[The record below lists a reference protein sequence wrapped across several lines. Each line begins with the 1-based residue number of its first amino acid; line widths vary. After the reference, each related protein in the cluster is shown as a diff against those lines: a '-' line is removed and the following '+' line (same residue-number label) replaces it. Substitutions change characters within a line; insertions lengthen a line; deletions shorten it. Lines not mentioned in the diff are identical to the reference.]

1 MRSAGAKRRAVNE
14 TAVGS
19 LVSLYLRQCELR
31 GLSPRTVKIY
41 QEKLEK
47 FLEFLNG
54 ESLERADIFSF
65 LYFLKESGNGPG
77 SQSIYLRS
85 LKTFYR
91 WAFNQDFIRF
101 NPLDGFP
108 GVKIPKRLFPTLT
121 PTQLQELLN
130 IAKKLERNSQ
140 RNQAIL
146 LLFIDCAL
154 RPGEL
159 LSLTL
164 SDFQGDYIKVRGKTG
179 ERLLPL
185 SPVTKRAIQVY
196 LKKRKAPPM
205 EDALFTTSDGRAL
218 TYYSL
223 RSIMRFLKR
232 RCQLGRL
239 YPYLFRHTSATS
251 YLQNGADLE
260 TVRRL
265 LGHTSY
271 AVTQRYLSLT
281 QGDLA
286 RAQRKASPV
295 NLLK

>member
-1 MRSAGAKRRAVNE
+1 MRSAGVKRKGVFE

-19 LVSLYLRQCELR
+19 LVSLYLKQCELR
-31 GLSPRTVKIY
+31 GFSPRTVAMY
-41 QEKLEK
+41 REKLGR
-47 FLEFLNG
+47 FLRFLNG
-54 ESLERADIFSF
+54 ESLEKADIFSF
-65 LYFLKESGNGPG
+65 VSYLKESGNRPE
-77 SQSIYLRS
+77 SISIHLRS
-85 LKTFYR
+85 LKIFCR
-91 WAFNQDFIRF
+91 WAFNQGFIKS
-101 NPLDGFP
+101 NPLAGFP
-108 GVKIPKRLFPTLT
+108 GVKVPKRLLPTLT
-121 PTQLQELLN
+121 PTALQELLN

-140 RNQAIL
+140 RNQTVL
-146 LLFIDCAL
+146 LLMIDCAL

-164 SDFQGDYIKVRGKTG
+164 SDFQGDYIRARGKTG
-179 ERLLPL
+179 ERLLPI
-185 SPVTKRAIQVY
+185 SQVTKRAIQVY
-196 LKKRKAPPM
+196 LRKRKAPPL

-218 TYYSL
+218 TYCAL
-223 RSIMRFLKR
+223 RSIMRILRQKS
-232 RCQLGRL
+232 QIDRL

-286 RAQRKASPV
+286 RVQRKASPV
-295 NLLK
+295 NRLK